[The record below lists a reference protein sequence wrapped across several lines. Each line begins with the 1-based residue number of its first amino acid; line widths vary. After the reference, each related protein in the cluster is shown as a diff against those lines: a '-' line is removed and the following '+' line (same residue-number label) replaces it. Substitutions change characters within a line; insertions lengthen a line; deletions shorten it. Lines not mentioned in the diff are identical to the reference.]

1 MREAECGAR
10 KMRAP
15 PHAMKKQCVHLG
27 SVSSLVTGYLDCPY
41 GLGLELLGHLG
52 VAEWEV

>member
-1 MREAECGAR
+1 MREAECGTR
-10 KMRAP
+10 KMSAP
-15 PHAMKKQCVHLG
+15 PHATKKQCVHLG
-27 SVSSLVTGYLDCPY
+27 SVSSLVTGSLDCPY